1 MTNSRTVTVAAV
13 QSAFSNEPEANWC
26 TAEAAIRE
34 AAEKGAQI
42 VLMPELFERHY
53 FCKTQE
59 MRFFDYASSWDEHPA
74 RERFSELARE
84 LAVVLPFSFYECAG
98 NAYFNSVAVIDADGT
113 TLGIYRKTHIPQGPG
128 YEEKF
133 YFSPGDGGLKVWHT
147 AYGCIGVGI
156 CWDQWFPEAAR
167 CMVLM
172 GAEILFYPT
181 AIGSEPQDASLDSS
195 EHWRRTQLGHAGANM
210 VPVVAAN
217 RVGAEAQSGV
227 EMTFYGNSFIAG
239 HRAQFLDQ
247 AGPDEERVLLATL
260 DLEHNRNERAAWGLF
275 RDRRPENYARIMDY

>member
-1 MTNSRTVTVAAV
+1 MSSPVTVAAV
-13 QSAFSNEPEANWC
+13 QSAFGNEARANWDR
-26 TAEAAIRE
+26 AEQAIR
-34 AAEKGAQI
+34 AAAAHGAQI
-42 VLMPELFERHY
+42 VLLPELFERHY

-59 MRFFDYASSWDEHPA
+59 MRFFVYATSWKEHPA
-74 RERFSELARE
+74 RERFAALAAELG
-84 LAVVLPFSFYECAG
+84 VVLPFSFYERAG
-98 NAYFNSVAVIDADGT
+98 NAYFNSVAVIDADGR
-113 TLGIYRKTHIPQGPG
+113 TLGVYRKTHIPQGPG

-133 YFSPGDGGLKVWHT
+133 YFSPGDGGLKVWQT

-156 CWDQWFPEAAR
+156 CWDQWSPEAAR

-217 RVGAEAQSGV
+217 RVGTERQSGI

-239 HRAQFLDQ
+239 SRAQFLDQ
-247 AGPDEERVLLATL
+247 AGPAEERILYASL
-260 DLEHNRNERAAWGLF
+260 DLERNRNERAAWGLF
-275 RDRRPENYARIMDY
+275 RDRRPELYARIMEF